1 MKRVT
6 FKEIAEAVGCSRTAV
21 SVVLGRS
28 HGNAGVGPE
37 LRKRIEKAADK
48 LGYEMNYHAQAL
60 RSGRAGAV
68 GLLLG
73 GGSRAHRGL
82 FGQIVN
88 GIDSYVCKHEN
99 DLIIVGQSPSGA
111 QMDYGIQYLRQGRI
125 DALVLLGQHFSGVII
140 DRDDRPFPIVAA
152 IPPAG
157 TKNYSVVDIDYTDGV
172 TDAITHLYEHGHR
185 ELLMI
190 QMANDTGGY
199 LAARQIIAR
208 QVCKQFGMCIDVL
221 KCDSMK
227 LGSTDQHQKSIA
239 FFRER
244 MNEYLNVN
252 TCPTAVLAH
261 NELCGIGATW
271 ALRDA
276 GVRVPEDVSL
286 IAFDN
291 LWAELAV
298 PPMSVIDLN
307 LRGVGREA
315 AKLALELAENED
327 WVKDPPKRYVPTHF
341 VIREST
347 GPVK

>member
-1 MKRVT
+1 VKRVT
-6 FKEIAEAVGCSRTAV
+6 FKEIAETVGCSRTAV

-28 HGNAGVGPE
+28 HGNAGVGPK
-37 LRKRIEKAADK
+37 LRKRIEQVADK

-73 GGSRAHRGL
+73 GGAGAHRGL

-99 DLIIVGQSPSGA
+99 DLIIVGQSA
-111 QMDYGIQYLRQGRI
+111 DNDQMDYGIQYLRQGRI
-125 DALVLLGQHFSGVII
+125 DALVMLGQHFSYSILN
-140 DRDDRPFPIVAA
+140 RDDRPFPIVAA

-157 TKNYSVVDIDYTDGV
+157 TKNYAVVDMDYTDGV
-172 TDAITHLYEHGHR
+172 TQAITHLHEHGHR

-190 QMANDTGGY
+190 QMAKDTGGY
-199 LAARQIIAR
+199 LTARQKIAT
-208 QVCKQFGMCIDVL
+208 QLAKKFGIKIQVL
-221 KCDSMK
+221 KCESTK
-227 LGSTDQHQKSIA
+227 LGSTNQHQKSIV
-239 FFRER
+239 FFRDK
-244 MNEYLNVN
+244 MQEYLNNN
-252 TCPTAVLAH
+252 TCPSAILAH
-261 NELCGIGATW
+261 NELCGIGVTW

-276 GVRVPEDVSL
+276 GLSVPDDVSL

-307 LRGVGREA
+307 LQGVGREA

-327 WVKDPPKRYVPTHF
+327 WVENPPKRFVPTNF
-341 VIREST
+341 IIREST
-347 GPVK
+347 GPAK